1 MSMTGCT
8 NSAGLFAARFFLG
21 VPEAG
26 VVTCGVMYFSFW
38 VYIIYLWYPRSLLL
52 TLSEYKPSERALRIG
67 IFYSS
72 NSIAQAISGFLA
84 VGINKVSNLDE
95 N

>member
-1 MSMTGCT
+1 MSMSACT
-8 NSAGLFAARFFLG
+8 NSAGLYAARFFLG

-26 VVTCGVMYFSFW
+26 VVTCGIMFFSFW
-38 VYIIYLWYPRSLLL
+38 
-52 TLSEYKPSERALRIG
+52 YKPSERAIRIG

-84 VGINKVSNLDE
+84 VGINHVSKYIKDKNED
-95 N
+95 NTNI